1 MKKYLSLFL
10 LSTLLFSCTKE
21 GPGGK
26 ATIKGMVMHHTK
38 PIPGTVV
45 YIKYGATESPG
56 KSPSNYD
63 ANVTADA
70 SANYKFESL
79 QKGHYY
85 LYGIGF
91 DSTLSKPVTGGI
103 PIEIKDAT
111 GTTTTNVP
119 VTE

>member
-1 MKKYLSLFL
+1 MKKYISLLLLASFL
-10 LSTLLFSCTKE
+10 FACTKE

-26 ATIKGMVMHHTK
+26 ATIKGAVMHHTK
-38 PIPGTVV
+38 LIPGTVV

-63 ANVTADA
+63 ASVTSDA

-91 DSTLSKPVTGGI
+91 DSTISLPVSGGI
-103 PIEIKDAT
+103 PVEIKDAS
-111 GTTTTNVP
+111 GTVSTNVP